1 MKFIQMTY
9 DTGAHIPHLALSI
22 AKLAEEANLSMFMQN
37 GVIVLTKSKMTAM
50 ELINTIEEIEKVSI
64 DLSIHLAEA
73 CGTCTDCAECPCE
86 DLGDPIIELPEYL
99 LEEAGIPCNAKLVA
113 SVNEE
118 ENTVTVHQA
127 DHEHDLRDVP
137 DWILDMMDGNNVCV
151 GKLEEHLIT
160 DRVIYGE

>member
-1 MKFIQMTY
+1 MKFNQMTY

-22 AKLAEEANLSMFMQN
+22 AKLAEEENLSMFMQN

-50 ELINTIEEIEKVSI
+50 ELINTIEEIEKISI
-64 DLSIHLAEA
+64 NLSIRLADA
-73 CGTCTDCAECPCE
+73 CGPCTDCAECPCA
-86 DLGDPIIELPEYL
+86 DFGDPDIELPEYL
-99 LEEAGIPCNAKLVA
+99 LDEAGIPCNAKLVA
-113 SVNEE
+113 SVNAE

-137 DWILDMMDGNNVCV
+137 AWILDMLDGNNICI

-160 DRVIYGE
+160 DRVIYDE